1 MTAAQAFAPSK
12 RALPWWVTLVQGIAL
27 IIIGFLLLTNPAAT
41 VVVLTQFIALYWLIA
56 GIFQLISIFID
67 RSAWGW
73 KLIGGIIGIWA
84 GLLIL
89 QHPISGALALG
100 LALVLIVGIQ
110 GVILGIISLIEAFR
124 GAGWGVGLLGV
135 VNIVLGAILLSNAL
149 LGVVILPWV
158 LGVFAIVGG
167 IMAIILAFRFKTT

>member
-1 MTAAQAFAPSK
+1 MTTAAFSQSK

-27 IIIGFLLLTNPAAT
+27 IIIGVLLLTNPGAT

-56 GIFQLISIFID
+56 GIFQLVSLFVD

-89 QHPISGALALG
+89 QHPIGGTLALG
-100 LALVLIVGIQ
+100 LALVVIVGIQ
-110 GVILGIISLIEAFR
+110 GIIMGIVNLIEAFQ
-124 GAGWGVGLLGV
+124 GAGWGIGILGV
-135 VNIVLGAILLSNAL
+135 INIILGVILLANVAI
-149 LGVVILPWV
+149 GVAILPWV
-158 LGVFAIVGG
+158 LGAFAVIGGIAAIV
-167 IMAIILAFRFKTT
+167 MAFRLRTT

>member
-1 MTAAQAFAPSK
+1 MTAAAFSPSQ
-12 RALPWWVTLVQGIAL
+12 RALPWWIPLAQGIAL
-27 IIIGFLLLTNPAAT
+27 IIIGILLLTNPGASA
-41 VVVLTQFIALYWLIA
+41 VVLSQVIAIYWLIA
-56 GIFQLISIFID
+56 GIFQIVSIFID

-89 QHPISGALALG
+89 QHPIGGALSLG
-100 LALVLIVGIQ
+100 LALVIILGIQ
-110 GVILGIISLIEAFR
+110 GLILGVVNLIEAFQ

-135 VNIVLGAILLSNAL
+135 VNIILGVILLANTMIA
-149 LGVVILPWV
+149 VAILPWV

-167 IMAIILAFRFKTT
+167 IAAIVMAFRLKTT